1 MHGIN
6 CDGQMDS
13 YKYSDPSVKQTS
25 TTIHSNKSAFD
36 QLQGDQRCWSQNN
49 NMLVGEIMSF
59 SSNSK
64 NNIWSIFLTI
74 AHHRGRS
81 FILSHFY
88 LFVLLK

>member
-6 CDGQMDS
+6 FDGHMDS

-25 TTIHSNKSAFD
+25 TTIPSKKSAFD

-59 SSNSK
+59 SSNLK
-64 NNIWSIFLTI
+64 HHIWRILLTI